1 MPYPC
6 IWKCG
11 GSFLKFAKIWETI
24 KDDVWV
30 LDSVSEEVKLDFVVV
45 PRQSRFSFPVSM
57 SKEMANVCDK
67 EANDLQDKK
76 AIVQISNGGWV
87 CLFAFCDFQEIGW
100 YLANCQ
106 S

>member
-1 MPYPC
+1 M
-6 IWKCG
+6 G
-11 GSFLKFAKIWETI
+11 GHFLKFWETI
-24 KDDVWV
+24 TDDVWV

-45 PRQSRFSFPVSM
+45 PRQSRFSFPVPM
-57 SKEMANVCDK
+57 SKEMVNVWDK

-87 CLFAFCDFQEIGW
+87 CLFAFCD
-100 YLANCQ
+100 